1 MPTSRDDRE
10 EILISVEELENEK
23 ASTGDN
29 GLSSFAMFTQRKK
42 YKEEVYPTFYTP
54 KPLDLWYDKTKTF
67 YGKVDTNG
75 EPLVLQEQYLKQ
87 VSSGSVNSFALDF
100 VVDAFND
107 FKKKYVFLNKKESDN
122 TPFEFLNPV
131 GGWTSSPVQYN
142 AYLDNVY
149 DLFANSFLQ
158 DKNREQKILTFEDFL
173 KQFKLFIKY
182 TEGRMPIS
190 FSKYTLSNQVSN
202 KSSGLVLEISSDPYS
217 DDLSKYNSFFSNINF
232 ECYADTALEF
242 GFRIDKN
249 FPGRLIADVQSG
261 PMQEYMAKYPK
272 RPPEFTVDKPE
283 EPPFNPP
290 DALRQSAQ
298 DPWRKNDIVEIVV
311 VRPKS
316 DDDPYYILKKY
327 TDPQNTIYAAG
338 VRPQYSDLNGT
349 LTNEFDYLV
358 DNMLEQ
364 GRATKLYLRLVGPE
378 EIPDPVVTNVGG
390 AGTAGPVNTTV
401 NQLNNPFS
409 ATGISQQESQQEN
422 QGELRIT
429 PDASEGSKWA
439 VLVGVERSYPGDV
452 QEFMPGAGSYY
463 ARANNRVLFTMSFE
477 RLISPEP
484 FRSPFSHEYRID
496 SDGNFFLNLPLS
508 AIHLSNITRQPTSTI
523 NRIVDFYDEQK
534 RIEKIEQERQNYRRA
549 VYEPQIEL
557 YEEALKNW
565 QSLSSSYADAQA
577 SYLKDPSPITFKTFT
592 EKRYNKC
599 LDVDIGMMKELLM
612 QFYYSYSNSKPYVFR
627 KEKIFCG
634 NNTVK
639 TKTKVLEREQIYRQQ
654 INTKY
659 DARFWIKN
667 YIQIKNLENRKRMTE
682 AQVKNLI
689 KNAMII
695 YEKSGER
702 ESLKFISENFK
713 KMY

>member
-100 VVDAFND
+100 VVDAFDD

-463 ARANNRVLFTMSFE
+463 ARTNNRILFTMSFE
-477 RLISPEP
+477 KLISPEP